1 MTEDEKMK
9 KYENFFEEIKKFQE
23 KQKKQ
28 KQRGLNDYN
37 LLTVV
42 LEPHDE
48 VRLHSRMIGSL
59 LNPDGLHY
67 QNTLFLENFIDEI
80 KLDDFELDL
89 ENIYVGVEYRDI
101 DIYITDGTKHII
113 IENKI
118 WAGDQSCQII
128 KYINIIVEENKNSF
142 FNPQENDTISK
153 DLLRVV
159 YLTPQN
165 KDLPDEHIVEEDYIS
180 FNSDKKS
187 NLAQCS
193 EKMKSAGTIDFDL
206 KNYKVKYKK
215 INYKDIVNWLQKC
228 KHEVQNIT
236 NLNEAIRQYID
247 VVKMIN
253 KDYEGKVMQL
263 ENEFLK
269 NNEYFEIAKD
279 IKDAYFKALNKRIE
293 SILSNIDVELK
304 DQNMEV
310 RKNSSSLDI
319 DASQYF
325 IRILFNKEQ
334 IIIQIG
340 SKEDYGFKNKIDP
353 EEKKELLKNLK
364 NIHNHFNGG
373 WSNSY
378 AVLTFQEEDLLK
390 DKAEEEIKMVITKL
404 LKMLKSII

>member
-28 KQRGLNDYN
+28 KQSGLNDYN

-319 DASQYF
+319 DANQYF

-334 IIIQIG
+334 ITIQIG

-353 EEKKELLKNLK
+353 DEKKELLKNLK